1 MKTPPPHGL
10 VCAAGV
16 FVLGRHCP
24 YSGEVLLHPEARR
37 AVCQRRSKCHLL
49 DTLLPRGTEN
59 LSAALP
65 FHQAAQPHT
74 SYGPVPEKSSCA
86 RNPAGQSA
94 SAGRNAVFP
103 ACFLP
108 RVCPIARLP
117 LRAQT
122 KTPPSSGKHRQRAA
136 CCFYQAAEELSSSLL
151 VWDSASSGFS
161 GSVVSGSAVSSSSG
175 I

>member
-1 MKTPPPHGL
+1 MKTPPPYGL

-24 YSGEVLLHPEARR
+24 YSGE
-37 AVCQRRSKCHLL
+37 S
-49 DTLLPRGTEN
+49 LPLPGSPPGS
-59 LSAALP
+59 LSAPEEMPSFRHASCPKYVESPSAAPP
-65 FHQAAQPHT
+65 FCRAAQSHT
-74 SYGPVPEKSSCA
+74 SRGPVPGKSSCA

-103 ACFLP
+103 ACSLP
-108 RVCPIARLP
+108 REYGTVRLP
-117 LRAQT
+117 LRSQT
-122 KTPPSSGKHRQRAA
+122 KTPPSSGENQAEGGVL
-136 CCFYQAAEELSSSLL
+136 FYQAAEELSSSLL

-161 GSVVSGSAVSSSSG
+161 GSAVSSSSG

>member
-1 MKTPPPHGL
+1 MT
-10 VCAAGV
+10 CAAGV
-16 FVLGRHCP
+16 FVLGRYCP
-24 YSGEVLLHPEARR
+24 YSGESLPLPGSPPDSLPAPEEMPSSRHAPCPKY
-37 AVCQRRSKCHLL
+37 VES
-49 DTLLPRGTEN
+49 P
-59 LSAALP
+59 SAAPP
-65 FHQAAQPHT
+65 FCRAAQSHT
-74 SYGPVPEKSSCA
+74 SRGPVPGKSSCA

-103 ACFLP
+103 ACSLP

-117 LRAQT
+117 LRSQT
-122 KTPPSSGKHRQRAA
+122 KTPPSSGENPAEGGVL
-136 CCFYQAAEELSSSLL
+136 FYQAAEGLSSSLL